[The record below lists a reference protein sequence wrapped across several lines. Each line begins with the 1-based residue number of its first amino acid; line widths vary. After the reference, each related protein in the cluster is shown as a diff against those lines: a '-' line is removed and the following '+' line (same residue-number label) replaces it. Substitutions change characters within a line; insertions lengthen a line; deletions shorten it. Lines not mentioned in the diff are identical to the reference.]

1 MGYVFNRVLGVDVN
15 YLADSEGTTLM
26 FLNMVD
32 IGTGFQIEALLREGH
47 GTPTSIQCFDAT
59 MLHWVPWAG
68 YPKEFNSDRGLNNR
82 GFFCK
87 KLSAA
92 GVYCGNIGLEE
103 FINLTTALITEQDLS
118 RSGEPS
124 TFDLLFKKFDQRG
137 DDYINL
143 DSLRLVCRELGETLG
158 SGSEQSDEQLKDMLR
173 FAKHDE
179 GAAGG
184 GPLQV
189 TKQELWDCLSR
200 TRLMK

>member
-1 MGYVFNRVLGVDVN
+1 MAHSSMRAAHSRTTRTEARTHCDA
-15 YLADSEGTTLM
+15 LA
-26 FLNMVD
+26 
-32 IGTGFQIEALLREGH
+32 I
-47 GTPTSIQCFDAT
+47 TP
-59 MLHWVPWAG
+59 H
-68 YPKEFNSDRGLNNR
+68 EFNVLLDDDALNQSR
-82 GFFCK
+82 RF
-87 KLSAA
+87 
-92 GVYCGNIGLEE
+92 
-103 FINLTTALITEQDLS
+103 NLTTALITEQDLS